1 MEHDEGLPPA
11 PGTDL
16 LIGDARM
23 TRQRAPIGGVAGQ
36 LSLFDVG
43 AGAGQR
49 TRLPLR
55 SAGRVVPA
63 VHCCVRQRDTG
74 EGDVMEAEPLVSRSH
89 DRTVHPT

>member
-23 TRQRAPIGGVAGQ
+23 TRQSAPVGGVAGQ
-36 LSLFDVG
+36 FSLFDFG
-43 AGAGQR
+43 AGAGKR
-49 TRLPLR
+49 AGLPLR

-63 VHCCVRQRDTG
+63 VHGCARQRDPG
-74 EGDVMEAEPLVSRSH
+74 EGDVMEAEPLMSRGH
-89 DRTVHPT
+89 DETLHPT

>member
-16 LIGDARM
+16 LIGNARM
-23 TRQRAPIGGVAGQ
+23 TRQSASIGGVAGQ
-36 LSLFDVG
+36 FSLFDFG

-49 TRLPLR
+49 AGLPLR

-63 VHCCVRQRDTG
+63 VHCCVRQRDAG
-74 EGDVMEAEPLVSRSH
+74 ECDVMEAEPLVSRGH
-89 DRTVHPT
+89 D

>member
-16 LIGDARM
+16 LIGDARV
-23 TRQRAPIGGVAGQ
+23 TRQLAPIGGVAGQ
-36 LSLFDVG
+36 FSLFDFG
-43 AGAGQR
+43 ARAGQHAG
-49 TRLPLR
+49 LPLR

-63 VHCCVRQRDTG
+63 VHCCAWQLDPG
-74 EGDVMEAEPLVSRSH
+74 EGDVMEAEPLVSRGH